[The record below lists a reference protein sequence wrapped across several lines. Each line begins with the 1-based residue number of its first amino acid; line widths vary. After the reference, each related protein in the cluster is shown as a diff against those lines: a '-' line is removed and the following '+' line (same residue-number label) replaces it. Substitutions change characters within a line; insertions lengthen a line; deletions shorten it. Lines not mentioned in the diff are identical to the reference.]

1 MKQLTSLLLFI
12 IPFTIIYAIVSSIG
26 APGNHYGPP
35 SPAGVSYQGVSQADG
50 K

>member
-1 MKQLTSLLLFI
+1 MKHLTSLLLFLL
-12 IPFTIIYAIVSSIG
+12 PLTIIYAIVSSIG

-35 SPAGVSYQGVSQADG
+35 THLGGADQGLPNPNG

>member
-1 MKQLTSLLLFI
+1 MKRAFLVLL
-12 IPFTIIYAIVSSIG
+12 PFTIIYAIVSSIG

-35 SPAGVSYQGVSQADG
+35 ANLGGVGKGVPNPNG

>member
-1 MKQLTSLLLFI
+1 MKRALLVLL
-12 IPFTIIYAIVSSIG
+12 PFTIIYAIVSSIG

-35 SPAGVSYQGVSQADG
+35 SSAGVSYQGLPQANG

>member
-1 MKQLTSLLLFI
+1 MKRTLLVIL
-12 IPFTIIYAIVSSIG
+12 PFTIIYAIVSSIG

-35 SPAGVSYQGVSQADG
+35 TNPSLVNQSVSNPNG

>member
-1 MKQLTSLLLFI
+1 MKRALLVLL
-12 IPFTIIYAIVSSIG
+12 PFTIIYAIVSSIG

-35 SPAGVSYQGVSQADG
+35 SNPSLVDKGVPNPNG

>member
-1 MKQLTSLLLFI
+1 MKRTLLVLL
-12 IPFTIIYAIVSSIG
+12 PFTIIYAIVSSIG

-35 SPAGVSYQGVSQADG
+35 SPAGVSYSGLPQANG